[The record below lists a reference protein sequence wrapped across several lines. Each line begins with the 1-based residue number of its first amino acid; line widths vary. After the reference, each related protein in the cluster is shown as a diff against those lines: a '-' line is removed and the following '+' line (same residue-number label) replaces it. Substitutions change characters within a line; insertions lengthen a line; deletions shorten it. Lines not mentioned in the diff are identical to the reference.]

1 MAPLSSTQKSKAKRE
16 RESEKK
22 RLEGLRLIS
31 KDADRDPRHQNQNAA
46 CKSKGK
52 RTIEGETLTGPE
64 TNIRAT
70 RGAFSLSLA
79 RHICSPAIK
88 KEYSP
93 QGPQKLRERRVIGE
107 RRLLHW
113 SRL

>member
-1 MAPLSSTQKSKAKRE
+1 MAPLSPAEKMRIKRA
-16 RESEKK
+16 REAEKK
-22 RLEGLRLIS
+22 RLEGLRMASI
-31 KDADRDPRHQNQNAA
+31 DADRDPRHQNQNAA
-46 CKSKGK
+46 YKSKGK
-52 RTIEGETLTGPE
+52 RTIEGDTLAGPE

>member
-1 MAPLSSTQKSKAKRE
+1 MAPLTSAQKVQAKRE
-16 RESEKK
+16 REKEKK
-22 RLEGLRLIS
+22 RQRAEGRS
-31 KDADRDPRHQNQNAA
+31 EADVDRDPRHQNQNAA
-46 CKSKGK
+46 YKSKGK
-52 RTIEGETLTGPE
+52 VTIEGETLTGSE

-70 RGAFSLSLA
+70 RGAFSLCLSRHMLA
-79 RHICSPAIK
+79 AIK

-93 QGPQKLRERRVIGE
+93 QGPQKLRERRVIDE